1 MVTVRVLTVEIVTQV
16 VKVRAMVTTGINDT
30 TMVKVSPSTMLILD
44 VAQQILLL
52 TTQTIVDNLSPNAQV
67 PG

>member
-16 VKVRAMVTTGINDT
+16 VKVRAKVTTGINDT

-44 VAQQILLL
+44 VTQQILLL